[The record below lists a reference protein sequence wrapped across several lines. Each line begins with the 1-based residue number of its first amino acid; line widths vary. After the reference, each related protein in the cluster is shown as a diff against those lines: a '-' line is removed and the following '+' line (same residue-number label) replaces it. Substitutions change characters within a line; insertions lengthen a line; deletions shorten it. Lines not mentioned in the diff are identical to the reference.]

1 MSAFNQLVLN
11 SHNRIGTNENR
22 YVLGSSKDGSGT
34 DPISKEPWKYVAP
47 ETDKTKPHKDTWHR
61 ERPPTNSG
69 GTVTDGVD
77 LQLTRLH
84 VVPGSSSPGGG
95 GGGSGTI
102 TSYFFKRTAHFDSLG
117 YLVFIGVEELDEK
130 DKVSGAIED
139 GGGV

>member
-1 MSAFNQLVLN
+1 MSAFNQIVLN

-34 DPISKEPWKYVAP
+34 DDLSKEPWKYAAP
-47 ETDKTKPHKDTWHR
+47 ENDKTKPHKDTWHR
-61 ERPPTNSG
+61 ERPPTNSD

-84 VVPGSSSPGGG
+84 VVEG
-95 GGGSGTI
+95 GGGSAGTI
-102 TSYFFKRTAHFDSLG
+102 TSYFFKRTARFDSLG
-117 YLVFIGVEELDEK
+117 YLVFIGEEKLDEK
-130 DKVSGAIED
+130 DKVSGTIVD

>member
-34 DPISKEPWKYVAP
+34 DPISIEPWKYVAP

-84 VVPGSSSPGGG
+84 VVAGTGSPGGG
-95 GGGSGTI
+95 GSVGTI

-117 YLVFIGVEELDEK
+117 YLVFIGAEKLDEK
-130 DKVSGAIED
+130 DNVSGTIVD

>member
-47 ETDKTKPHKDTWHR
+47 ETDETKPHKDTWHR

-84 VVPGSSSPGGG
+84 VVAGA
-95 GGGSGTI
+95 GGSAGSI
-102 TSYFFKRTAHFDSLG
+102 TSYFFKRAAHFDSLG
-117 YLVFIGVEELDEK
+117 YLVFIGAEKLDEK
-130 DKVSGAIED
+130 DNVSGKIVD